1 MVPLPFLPQPNFW
14 ITCANQQGQQPC
26 PGGSKLQFGL
36 TEMTP
41 KISFCSWPMPRNS
54 KRPSGILTRCAPL
67 CSIQYH
73 WRDSS
78 AHRTVEPFNLQ
89 RAAFKDYTS
98 ELKHWPMFWNKHW
111 FRNNCNSYTCGHN
124 MAEHPTVH
132 SSSEAILVLPI
143 MKMSQAIHLTDQ
155 LTRKWEPRPATTNLV
170 MQSRDTIF
178 ALGIFPDANWMK
190 RHDRVPAVGCLTIE
204 LSDIQNTA

>member
-1 MVPLPFLPQPNFW
+1 
-14 ITCANQQGQQPC
+14 
-26 PGGSKLQFGL
+26 
-36 TEMTP
+36 MTP

-143 MKMSQAIHLTDQ
+143 MKMSQTIHLTDQ
-155 LTRKWEPRPATTNLV
+155 LKRKWEPRPATTNLV

-190 RHDRVPAVGCLTIE
+190 RHDMTGFTIRQ
-204 LSDIQNTA
+204 LHSDDDCQRTRERTLRGL